1 MRITANMVT
10 MARIVLL
17 PIPCAMLLHG
27 EGVWLWIALWI
38 YIALG
43 ITDFIDGYMA
53 RRDGPTKLGGLLDP
67 VADKLFIASII
78 LPLAGRG
85 LCPYW
90 VAGALFSREL
100 LITAL
105 RSSVALREETIR
117 TSRLAKMK
125 TIVQM
130 GGVGTVFLTDQFTV
144 PVVLCMALALATP
157 FGLGWLY
164 FRTQRKDREPPFFL
178 GPVTIGFLAWALLT
192 RIPAD
197 TSILLQWLVIVG
209 ITWVS
214 GLDYVLGAVGLFRR
228 TGLRSAD
235 NARSFWGLVQGGL
248 VPCLAG
254 LHPAAVLPLLVALS
268 AELGTAGIDNVV
280 VAETRTG
287 PTRPFLASGLGGLA
301 LLAFAVG
308 APSDQVTQWLPWA
321 ASALAIWS
329 LAIALRYYAVHS
341 ELFRMPPNS

>member
-27 EGVWLWIALWI
+27 EGIWLWIALWI

-105 RSSVALREETIR
+105 RSSVALRDETVR

-130 GGVGTVFLTDQFTV
+130 GGVGTVFLTDQFAA
-144 PVVLCMALALATP
+144 PVVVWMAGALAAP
-157 FGLGWLY
+157 FGLSWLY
-164 FRTQRKDREPPFFL
+164 FKIKRRDREPPFFL
-178 GPVTIGFLAWALLT
+178 GPVTIGFLFWALLT
-192 RIPAD
+192 RVPAD
-197 TSILLQWLVIVG
+197 TSILAQWLVIVG

-214 GLDYVLGAVGLFRR
+214 GLDYVLGALGLFRR

-235 NARSFWGLVQGGL
+235 TARSFWGLVRGGL

-254 LHPAAVLPLLVALS
+254 LYPAAVLPLLVALS

-287 PTRPFLASGLGGLA
+287 PTRPFLAAGLGGVG
-301 LLAFAVG
+301 LLVFVVAG
-308 APSDQVTQWLPWA
+308 SPDQVVRWMPWA
-321 ASALAIWS
+321 ASILAVWS
-329 LAIALRYYAVHS
+329 LAIVLRYYAVHR
-341 ELFRMPPNS
+341 ELFRTTPKP